1 MAWDSQSLDVW
12 TQRYSEGQVIDLDG
26 RPTHY
31 VERGQGPPVI
41 LIHGFNLDLNT
52 WITNMDALAAHF
64 TVYALDLWGSGF
76 SSREPMDYGFPL
88 FAEQVRSFM
97 DRLGLERAHLVGHS
111 MGGGTAIFFGVHNR
125 HRVDRLVLVDAVGV
139 PRRIPLRGRLFML
152 PVIPEI
158 LLGLSTDTIRR
169 KNLRDFWIHNGE
181 LLTDEYFERVTRY
194 QKIRGRLVETQDSP
208 QELLQHPGAEIR
220 ALGELD
226 IPILIVWGPR
236 PVGAAESAHTMHRIL
251 RGS

>member
-1 MAWDSQSLDVW
+1 
-12 TQRYSEGQVIDLDG
+12 
-26 RPTHY
+26 
-31 VERGQGPPVI
+31 VI

-181 LLTDEYFERVTRY
+181 LLTDEYFETVTRY
-194 QKIRGRLVETQDSP
+194 QKIEGTTRGNLKILRKNFFNTLEQ
-208 QELLQHPGAEIR
+208 EIR

-226 IPILIVWGPR
+226 IPILIVWGRQDRSVPL
-236 PVGAAESAHTMHRIL
+236 ESGHTMHRIL
-251 RGS
+251 RGSRLEVLEGAGHLPNLDRAEEFNNLAMEFLKGAMS